1 MVAGKTKR
9 TPEERKKL
17 HAALAR
23 RPGVTEKIAEATA
36 EYKKAVAAG
45 GLRRTPAPKRNP
57 TGRSRPNSPGLSVPF
72 KTPFSTS
79 RPSSR

>member
-9 TPEERKKL
+9 TPEERRKL

-45 GLRRTPAPKRNP
+45 GLGPPKKQELRNRYIARFELRDI
-57 TGRSRPNSPGLSVPF
+57 TVWRYA
-72 KTPFSTS
+72 
-79 RPSSR
+79 